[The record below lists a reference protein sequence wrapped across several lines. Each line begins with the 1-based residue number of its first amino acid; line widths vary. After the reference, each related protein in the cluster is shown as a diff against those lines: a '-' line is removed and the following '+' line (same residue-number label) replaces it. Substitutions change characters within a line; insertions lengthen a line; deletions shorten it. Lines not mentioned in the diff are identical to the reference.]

1 MSTIAEKLTTIAENQ
16 QKIYDKGADNGK
28 RKYWKCF
35 TVNGTRTDY
44 KYAFM
49 NTDFSGETIPS
60 ELFRP
65 TETSNS
71 AFQYYQGKSLP
82 LGLDFSGVPI

>member
-1 MSTIAEKLTTIAENQ
+1 MSTIAEKLTTIAENEQ
-16 QKIYDKGADNGK
+16 RIYDKGADDGK

-49 NTDFSGETIPS
+49 NIIVSHLIISFLI
-60 ELFRP
+60 
-65 TETSNS
+65 
-71 AFQYYQGKSLP
+71 
-82 LGLDFSGVPI
+82 